1 MTEIDRITFAPT
13 TDWNSAYDN
22 RAAVGNEAVE
32 AFVADITKKAAAFRE
47 KLAGSGRADL
57 DLAYGDRP
65 RQCFDL
71 FKPEQSAPDGL
82 AIFIHGGY
90 WRTFDKSFW
99 SHLAAGALARGFAVA
114 MPSYTLC
121 PEAKISQIS
130 AEMARFVTD
139 VAARVEGPI
148 HVAGHSAGGHLASR
162 LAAGMLDRSVQSCIA
177 KVMSISGVHDL
188 RPLIRTGMNDDLH
201 LDLAEARAESP
212 LLLEPDDGIDLTC
225 WVGGDEL
232 LAFRQQNRQLADVWG
247 GLGAKTDA
255 VEARGKHHFSVIED
269 LADSESGL
277 VKTWLG

>member
-1 MTEIDRITFAPT
+1 MTGIDRITFAPT
-13 TDWNSAYDN
+13 NDWNSAYDN

-32 AFVADITKKAAAFRE
+32 AFVADITNNAAAFRDD
-47 KLAGSGRADL
+47 LTATGRAEL

-65 RQCFDL
+65 RQRFDL
-71 FKPEQSAPDGL
+71 FRPEKSTLSGL

-121 PEAKISQIS
+121 PEARISQIS

-162 LAAGMLDRSVQSCIA
+162 LAAGMLDRSVQSRIA

-188 RPLIRTGMNDDLH
+188 RPLIRTMMNDDLH

-269 LADSESGL
+269 LADPESDL
-277 VKTWLG
+277 VNTWLG